1 MTQVTHTREAGARA
15 VQIVHVLLIDDGTP
29 DSDQPEAYYHEALAQ
44 HAAQVEAEKMG
55 LPVPVP
61 SSWQES
67 ADGTHIESKAG
78 DVVFTIWRCPVHE
91 F

>member
-1 MTQVTHTREAGARA
+1 MQVVYILQTN
-15 VQIVHVLLIDDGTP
+15 DGTP
-29 DSDQPEAYYHEALAQ
+29 DSDQPEAYYNEALAQ
-44 HAAQVEAEKMG
+44 HAAQVEAEKME
-55 LPVPVP
+55 LPVPAP

-67 ADGTHIESKAG
+67 ADGTHTKSKTG